1 VLGFLYLLALKAQPA
16 PYRLG
21 RVYAVV
27 VGVIVVVTAGFGFFA
42 GLSGALNGG
51 S

>member
-1 VLGFLYLLALKAQPA
+1 MTALPA

-21 RVYAVV
+21 RVYAIV
-27 VGVIVVVTAGFGFFA
+27 VGVIVVATAGFGFFA
-42 GLSGALNGG
+42 GISGALNGG